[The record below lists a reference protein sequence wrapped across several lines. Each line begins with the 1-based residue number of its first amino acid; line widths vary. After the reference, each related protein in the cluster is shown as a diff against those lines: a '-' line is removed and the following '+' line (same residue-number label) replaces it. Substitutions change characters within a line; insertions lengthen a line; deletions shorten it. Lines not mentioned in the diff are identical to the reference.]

1 MRKET
6 ITYTDYNNV
15 TRTEDFFFN
24 LNEAEL
30 TALQYGVDGG
40 LKEMLERIVKSNDN
54 KQIMACFHELI
65 AKSYG
70 EKSPDGRRFIKS
82 EELSEAF
89 MQTEAYNE
97 LMLRFMTDANYSAEF
112 INDVL
117 ADVTK
122 RTKERNAKKRTKE
135 RNAKKDEINAIV
147 LPAQS

>member
-54 KQIMACFHELI
+54 KQIMVCFHELI

-82 EELSEAF
+82 KELSEAF

-97 LMLRFMTDANYSAEF
+97 LMLRFMTDANYSAGF

-122 RTKERNAKKRTKE
+122 RTEERNAKKGENNT
-135 RNAKKDEINAIV
+135 IV

>member
-122 RTKERNAKKRTKE
+122 RTKERNAKK
-135 RNAKKDEINAIV
+135 DEINAIV

>member
-122 RTKERNAKKRTKE
+122 RTKERNAKK
-135 RNAKKDEINAIV
+135 DEVNAIV

>member
-97 LMLRFMTDANYSAEF
+97 LMLHFMTDANYSAEF

-122 RTKERNAKKRTKE
+122 RTKERNAKKGEDNT
-135 RNAKKDEINAIV
+135 IV

>member
-40 LKEMLERIVKSNDN
+40 MKEMLERIVKSNDN
-54 KQIMACFHELI
+54 KQIMACFHDLI

-70 EKSPDGRRFIKS
+70 EKSPDGRRFVKS
-82 EELSEAF
+82 TELSEAF

-122 RTKERNAKKRTKE
+122 RTEERNAKKAE
-135 RNAKKDEINAIV
+135 GNAIV

>member
-70 EKSPDGRRFIKS
+70 EKSPDGRRFVKS
-82 EELSEAF
+82 KELSEAF

-97 LMLRFMTDANYSAEF
+97 LMLHFMTDANYSAEF

-122 RTKERNAKKRTKE
+122 RTEE
-135 RNAKKDEINAIV
+135 RNAKKDENNTIV

>member
-40 LKEMLERIVKSNDN
+40 MKEMLERIVKSKDN
-54 KQIMACFHELI
+54 KQIMACFRELI

-70 EKSPDGRRFIKS
+70 EKSPDGRRFAKS
-82 EELSEAF
+82 KELSEAF

-122 RTKERNAKKRTKE
+122 RTEERNAKKGENNT
-135 RNAKKDEINAIV
+135 IV

>member
-122 RTKERNAKKRTKE
+122 RTKERNA
-135 RNAKKDEINAIV
+135 
-147 LPAQS
+147 

>member
-70 EKSPDGRRFIKS
+70 EKSPDGRRFVKS

-122 RTKERNAKKRTKE
+122 RTKERNAKKGEDNT
-135 RNAKKDEINAIV
+135 II

>member
-40 LKEMLERIVKSNDN
+40 MKEMLERIVKSNDN
-54 KQIMACFHELI
+54 KQIMACFHDLI

-70 EKSPDGRRFIKS
+70 EKSPDGRRFVKS
-82 EELSEAF
+82 KELSEAF

-97 LMLRFMTDANYSAEF
+97 LMLRFMTDANYSAGF

-122 RTKERNAKKRTKE
+122 RTEERNAKKGENNT
-135 RNAKKDEINAIV
+135 IV

>member
-40 LKEMLERIVKSNDN
+40 LKEMLERIVKGNDN

-70 EKSPDGRRFIKS
+70 EKSPDGRRFVKS
-82 EELSEAF
+82 KELSEAF

-122 RTKERNAKKRTKE
+122 RTKERNAKK
-135 RNAKKDEINAIV
+135 DEINAIV
-147 LPAQS
+147 LPTQS

>member
-40 LKEMLERIVKSNDN
+40 MKEMLERIVKSNDN
-54 KQIMACFHELI
+54 KQIMACFHDLI

-70 EKSPDGRRFIKS
+70 EKSPDGRRFVKS
-82 EELSEAF
+82 TELSEAF

-112 INDVL
+112 IKDVL

-122 RTKERNAKKRTKE
+122 RTEERNAKKAE
-135 RNAKKDEINAIV
+135 GNAIV
-147 LPAQS
+147 LPAPS

>member
-40 LKEMLERIVKSNDN
+40 MKEMLERIVKSNDN
-54 KQIMACFHELI
+54 KQIMACFHDLI

-112 INDVL
+112 INDEL

-122 RTKERNAKKRTKE
+122 RTEERNAKKGENNT
-135 RNAKKDEINAIV
+135 IV

>member
-6 ITYTDYNNV
+6 ITYTDYNDV

-82 EELSEAF
+82 KELSEAF

-122 RTKERNAKKRTKE
+122 RTKERNAKKGENNT
-135 RNAKKDEINAIV
+135 IV
-147 LPAQS
+147 LPVQS

>member
-122 RTKERNAKKRTKE
+122 RTKERNAKKGEDNT
-135 RNAKKDEINAIV
+135 IV

>member
-40 LKEMLERIVKSNDN
+40 MKEMLERIVKSKDN
-54 KQIMACFHELI
+54 KQIMACFRELI

-70 EKSPDGRRFIKS
+70 EKSPDGRRFVKS
-82 EELSEAF
+82 KELSEAF

-122 RTKERNAKKRTKE
+122 RTKERNAKK
-135 RNAKKDEINAIV
+135 DEINAIV

>member
-70 EKSPDGRRFIKS
+70 EKSSDGRRFVKS
-82 EELSEAF
+82 KELSEAF

-122 RTKERNAKKRTKE
+122 RTKERNAKK
-135 RNAKKDEINAIV
+135 DEINAIV
-147 LPAQS
+147 LPTQS

>member
-40 LKEMLERIVKSNDN
+40 MKEMLERIVKSNDN

-70 EKSPDGRRFIKS
+70 EKSPDGRRFVKS
-82 EELSEAF
+82 KELSEAF

-122 RTKERNAKKRTKE
+122 RTKERNAKK
-135 RNAKKDEINAIV
+135 DEINAIV

>member
-97 LMLRFMTDANYSAEF
+97 LTLRFMTDANYSAEF

-122 RTKERNAKKRTKE
+122 RTKERNAKK
-135 RNAKKDEINAIV
+135 DEINAIV

>member
-54 KQIMACFHELI
+54 KQIMACFHDLI

-70 EKSPDGRRFIKS
+70 EKSPDGRRFVKS
-82 EELSEAF
+82 TELSEAF

-122 RTKERNAKKRTKE
+122 RTEERNAKKAE
-135 RNAKKDEINAIV
+135 GNAIV

>member
-40 LKEMLERIVKSNDN
+40 MKEMLERIVKSNDN

-70 EKSPDGRRFIKS
+70 EKSPDGRRFVKS
-82 EELSEAF
+82 KELSEAF

-122 RTKERNAKKRTKE
+122 RTEERKAKKGENNT
-135 RNAKKDEINAIV
+135 IV

>member
-1 MRKET
+1 MRKDT

-70 EKSPDGRRFIKS
+70 EKSPDGRRFVKS
-82 EELSEAF
+82 KELSEAF

-122 RTKERNAKKRTKE
+122 RTEERNAKKGENNT
-135 RNAKKDEINAIV
+135 IV

>member
-6 ITYTDYNNV
+6 ITYTDYNDV

-40 LKEMLERIVKSNDN
+40 MKEMLERIVKSNDN
-54 KQIMACFHELI
+54 KQIMACFRDFI
-65 AKSYG
+65 SKSYG
-70 EKSPDGRRFIKS
+70 EKSPDGRRFVKS
-82 EELSEAF
+82 TELSEAF

-122 RTKERNAKKRTKE
+122 RTEERNAKKTE
-135 RNAKKDEINAIV
+135 GNAIV
-147 LPAQS
+147 LPTQS

>member
-40 LKEMLERIVKSNDN
+40 MKEMLERIVKSNDN

-70 EKSPDGRRFIKS
+70 EKSPDGRRFVKS
-82 EELSEAF
+82 KELSEAF

-97 LMLRFMTDANYSAEF
+97 LMLRFMTDANYSAGF

-122 RTKERNAKKRTKE
+122 RTEERNAKKGENNT
-135 RNAKKDEINAIV
+135 IV

>member
-40 LKEMLERIVKSNDN
+40 MKEMLERIVKSKDN
-54 KQIMACFHELI
+54 KQIMACFRELI

-70 EKSPDGRRFIKS
+70 EKSPDGRRFVKNK
-82 EELSEAF
+82 ELSEAF

-122 RTKERNAKKRTKE
+122 RTEERNAKKGENNT
-135 RNAKKDEINAIV
+135 IV

>member
-40 LKEMLERIVKSNDN
+40 MKEMLERIVKSNDN
-54 KQIMACFHELI
+54 KQIMACFRELI

-70 EKSPDGRRFIKS
+70 EKSPDGRRFVKS
-82 EELSEAF
+82 KELSEAF

-122 RTKERNAKKRTKE
+122 RTEERNAKKGENNT
-135 RNAKKDEINAIV
+135 IV

>member
-70 EKSPDGRRFIKS
+70 EKSPDGRRFVKS
-82 EELSEAF
+82 KELSEAF

-97 LMLRFMTDANYSAEF
+97 LMLRFMTDANYSAGF

-117 ADVTK
+117 ADVMK
-122 RTKERNAKKRTKE
+122 RTEERNAKKGENNT
-135 RNAKKDEINAIV
+135 IV

>member
-40 LKEMLERIVKSNDN
+40 MKEMLERIVKSNDN
-54 KQIMACFHELI
+54 KQIMACFHDLI

-70 EKSPDGRRFIKS
+70 EKSPDGRRFVKS
-82 EELSEAF
+82 KELSEAF

-122 RTKERNAKKRTKE
+122 RTEERNAKKGENNT
-135 RNAKKDEINAIV
+135 IV

>member
-82 EELSEAF
+82 KELSEAF

-97 LMLRFMTDANYSAEF
+97 LMLRFMTDANYSAGF

-122 RTKERNAKKRTKE
+122 RTEERNAKKGENNT
-135 RNAKKDEINAIV
+135 IV

>member
-6 ITYTDYNNV
+6 ITYMDYNNV

-82 EELSEAF
+82 KELSEAF

-97 LMLRFMTDANYSAEF
+97 LMLRFMTDANYSAGF

-122 RTKERNAKKRTKE
+122 RTEERNAKKGENNT
-135 RNAKKDEINAIV
+135 IV

>member
-30 TALQYGVDGG
+30 TALQYEVDGG
-40 LKEMLERIVKSNDN
+40 MKEMLERIVKSNDN
-54 KQIMACFHELI
+54 KQIMACFHDLI

-122 RTKERNAKKRTKE
+122 RTEERNAKKGENNT
-135 RNAKKDEINAIV
+135 IV

>member
-40 LKEMLERIVKSNDN
+40 LQEMLERIVKSNDN

-70 EKSPDGRRFIKS
+70 EKSPDGRRFVKS
-82 EELSEAF
+82 KELSEAF

-122 RTKERNAKKRTKE
+122 RTKERNAKKGEDNT
-135 RNAKKDEINAIV
+135 IV

>member
-70 EKSPDGRRFIKS
+70 EKSPDGRRFVKS
-82 EELSEAF
+82 KELSEAF

-97 LMLRFMTDANYSAEF
+97 LMLRFMTDASYSAEF

-122 RTKERNAKKRTKE
+122 RTEE

>member
-40 LKEMLERIVKSNDN
+40 MKEMLERIVKSNDN

-122 RTKERNAKKRTKE
+122 RTKERNAKK
-135 RNAKKDEINAIV
+135 DEINAIV

>member
-30 TALQYGVDGG
+30 AALQYGVDGG

-54 KQIMACFHELI
+54 KQIMACFHEFI

-70 EKSPDGRRFIKS
+70 EKSPDGRRFVKS

-97 LMLRFMTDANYSAEF
+97 LMLHFMTDANYSAEF

-117 ADVTK
+117 ADITK
-122 RTKERNAKKRTKE
+122 RTEE

>member
-97 LMLRFMTDANYSAEF
+97 LMLRFMTNANYSAEF
-112 INDVL
+112 INNVL

-122 RTKERNAKKRTKE
+122 RTKERNAKK
-135 RNAKKDEINAIV
+135 DEVNAIV

>member
-40 LKEMLERIVKSNDN
+40 MKEMLERIVKSNDN
-54 KQIMACFHELI
+54 KQIMACFHDLI

-82 EELSEAF
+82 AELSEAF

-97 LMLRFMTDANYSAEF
+97 LMLRFMTDANYSAGF

-122 RTKERNAKKRTKE
+122 RTEERNAKKGENNT
-135 RNAKKDEINAIV
+135 IV

>member
-97 LMLRFMTDANYSAEF
+97 LMLRFMTDADYSAEF

-122 RTKERNAKKRTKE
+122 RTKERNAKK
-135 RNAKKDEINAIV
+135 DEINAIV

>member
-122 RTKERNAKKRTKE
+122 RTKERNAKKGENNT
-135 RNAKKDEINAIV
+135 IV